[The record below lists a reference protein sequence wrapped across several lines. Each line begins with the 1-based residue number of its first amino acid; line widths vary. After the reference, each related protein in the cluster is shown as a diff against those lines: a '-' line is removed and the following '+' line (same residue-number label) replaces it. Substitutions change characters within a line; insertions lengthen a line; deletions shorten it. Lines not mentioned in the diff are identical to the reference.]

1 MKVIERED
9 LIDDERFYPQK
20 NLQSH
25 LEEFYKILDA
35 EIGKYTLEEM
45 CKRMDEADLP
55 YAVCQTWNQIL
66 NDPQAWG
73 SDALTKVKFPNGNE
87 RTMVRTPVIFTD
99 TDLPEYERGGFL
111 GEDTESVLA
120 RLGYSKEQ
128 IQAMIEAGE
137 ATGCKRIG

>member
-1 MKVIERED
+1 MF
-9 LIDDERFYPQK
+9 RF
-20 NLQSH
+20 
-25 LEEFYKILDA
+25 
-35 EIGKYTLEEM
+35 
-45 CKRMDEADLP
+45 
-55 YAVCQTWNQIL
+55 
-66 NDPQAWG
+66 
-73 SDALTKVKFPNGNE
+73 
-87 RTMVRTPVIFTD
+87 FTD

>member
-1 MKVIERED
+1 MTPKTTRAKVAI
-9 LIDDERFYPQK
+9 
-20 NLQSH
+20 
-25 LEEFYKILDA
+25 
-35 EIGKYTLEEM
+35 
-45 CKRMDEADLP
+45 
-55 YAVCQTWNQIL
+55 
-66 NDPQAWG
+66 
-73 SDALTKVKFPNGNE
+73 
-87 RTMVRTPVIFTD
+87 TPVIFTD